1 MFRLKSFFL
10 LLTFIILASACDG
23 LKRTVKNVFEV
34 SERAAYERRFSGA
47 DSLFV
52 NWKNE
57 FASAKANQL
66 KIPDGY
72 AAVTP
77 SGSKSAMGYSVELKR
92 GDLLTVE
99 ATANPALKIFID
111 VFEVNSTAESTSGG
125 ILENGIFKKFIEKTG
140 EYKIVVQPEI
150 NYPDS
155 FPFKIYTQPS
165 LRFPVAGKGNRD
177 VQSFWGAIRD
187 GGDRNHEGVDIFAT
201 RGTPVVAA
209 TDGFVTRTGNSGLG
223 GKQVWLRDGILGNS
237 LYYAHLD
244 SIMVEGGKQVKAG
257 DTLGTVG
264 STGNA
269 EGGAPH
275 LHFGIY
281 SAGGAVDPYPFI
293 QKRSI
298 PEPKKTNVKSATALK
313 KSSNLRSG
321 PGTQFDNVAT
331 LSEKTDANIIS
342 GNGEWYHIK
351 TVDGTEGFVIK
362 SRLE

>member
-1 MFRLKSFFL
+1 MIFS
-10 LLTFIILASACDG
+10 SSCDG

-34 SERAAYERRFSGA
+34 SERAAYERRFSVA
-47 DSLFV
+47 DSLLV

-72 AAVTP
+72 SAVTP
-77 SGSKSAMGYSVELKR
+77 SGSKSAMGYSVELKQ

-111 VFEVNSTAESTSGG
+111 IFEANAIEESDSGG
-125 ILENGIFKKFIEKTG
+125 ILENGVFKKFIERTG
-140 EYKIVVQPEI
+140 VYKIVIQPEI
-150 NYPDS
+150 NYPES
-155 FPFKIYTQPS
+155 FAFKIYTQPS
-165 LRFPVAGKGNRD
+165 LKFPVAGKGNRD

-187 GGDRNHEGVDIFAT
+187 GGDRNHEGDDIFAM

-209 TDGFVTRTGNSGLG
+209 TKGYVTRTGNSGLG

-244 SIMVEGGKQVKAG
+244 SIMVDGGQQVKTG

-281 SAGGAVDPYPFI
+281 SAGGAVDPYPYI
-293 QKRSI
+293 QQRSI
-298 PEPKKTNVKSATALK
+298 PEPKKTNVNSAAALK

-321 PGTQFDNVAT
+321 PGTQFDTVAT
-331 LSEKTDANIIS
+331 LSDKTDANIIS
-342 GNGEWYHIK
+342 RNGEWYHIK
-351 TVDGTEGFVIK
+351 TVDGKEGFVIK

>member
-1 MFRLKSFFL
+1 MFKLKSFFL
-10 LLTFIILASACDG
+10 ILTTLIFTSGCDG

-47 DSLFV
+47 DSLLV

-57 FASAKANQL
+57 FASAEANQL
-66 KIPDGY
+66 KIPAGY
-72 AAVTP
+72 SAVTP
-77 SGSKSAMGYSVELKR
+77 SGIKSAMGYSVDLKR
-92 GDLLTVE
+92 GDLLLVE

-111 VFEVNSTAESTSGG
+111 IFEVNADSESDSGG

-140 EYKIVVQPEI
+140 VYKIVIQPEI

-155 FPFKIYTQPS
+155 FAFKIYTQPS
-165 LRFPVAGKGNRD
+165 LKFPVAGKGNRD

-187 GGDRNHEGVDIFAT
+187 GGDRNHEGVDIFAA

-223 GKQVWLRDGILGNS
+223 GKQVWLRDGNLGNS

-244 SIMVEGGKQVKAG
+244 SIMVEAGKQVKAG

-269 EGGAPH
+269 AGGATH

-281 SAGGAVDPYPFI
+281 STGGAVDPYPYI
-293 QKRSI
+293 HQRSI
-298 PEPKKTNVKSATALK
+298 PEQKKTNVNSAAALK
-313 KSSNLRSG
+313 KSSKLRSG
-321 PGTQFDNVAT
+321 PGAQFDTVAT
-331 LSEKTDANIIS
+331 LSEKTDVDIIS
-342 GNGEWYHIK
+342 GNGEWYHVK
-351 TVDGTEGFVIK
+351 TADSIEGFVIK